1 MLGLYSIFMDR
12 FVSIPR
18 EALAAL
24 LKTAG
29 SPLTPEQFV
38 ATLSQADDFRKYPGR
53 ASVSIVS
60 KYMMLVAVILSA
72 IWTCLPFGFS
82 IEGVLVTLILAVIT
96 YFEFRVHAA
105 FRDRDPVA
113 PTLGYRNQLGFVAL
127 IVVYCF
133 YHAFAPMQVPAGY
146 REIMGDPDT
155 TRLIRFVTIGTYLTI
170 GVVGGISQFCLAW
183 YYRSARIRPRSAE

>member
-1 MLGLYSIFMDR
+1 MDR
-12 FVSIPR
+12 LVSIPR

-29 SPLTPEQFV
+29 SPLTPEQYV

-53 ASVSIVS
+53 TSISAVS
-60 KYMMLVAVILSA
+60 KYMILVAAILSA
-72 IWTCLPFGFS
+72 IWTCLPFGFGFES
-82 IEGVLVTLILAVIT
+82 VLITLILAVIT

-105 FRDRDPVA
+105 FRDRDPAA

-127 IVVYCF
+127 IVVYCL
-133 YHAFAPMQVPAGY
+133 YHAFAPLQVPSGY

-155 TRLIRFVTIGTYLTI
+155 SRLIRILTIGTYLTI
-170 GVVGGISQFCLAW
+170 GIVGGVSQLCLAW
-183 YYRSARIRPRSAE
+183 YYRSARIRARTAE